1 MKMQR
6 RSIVILILLSGL
18 VLVGAVLAAPV
29 ATTLERYVIGSG
41 GGQTQA
47 GTYTLQGTLGQP
59 VVGTNSRTPYDLCS
73 GYWCGLGAEFI
84 PPSHYVYLPLGIH
97 HSP

>member
-1 MKMQR
+1 MKTQR

-18 VLVGAVLAAPV
+18 LLGGAVLAAPV
-29 ATTLERYVIGSG
+29 ANTLERYVIGGG

-47 GTYTLQGTLGQP
+47 GTYTLQGTLGQA
-59 VVGTNSRTPYDLCS
+59 VTGTNSRTPFDLCS

-84 PPSHYVYLPLGIH
+84 PPSHFVYLPLGIH
-97 HSP
+97 QSP